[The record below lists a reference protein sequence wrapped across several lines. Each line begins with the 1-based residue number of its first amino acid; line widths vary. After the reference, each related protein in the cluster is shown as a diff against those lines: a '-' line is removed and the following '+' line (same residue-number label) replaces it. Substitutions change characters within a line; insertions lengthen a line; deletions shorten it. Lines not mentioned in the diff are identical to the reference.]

1 MHVATNITP
10 LTQYVLSHRN
20 LKSVSFPIAEGRD
33 DARERL
39 ITAWK
44 RISGLWVLCVQ
55 EWDVLQ
61 SRRSHDLGHH
71 LAALHIWGISG
82 GQEERVYAL
91 ISAHLTAHIHAALS
105 RLCRVLR
112 NKHTDRFYLLCGA
125 LRQTDRDP
133 APQSDSRARRI
144 MGNLYIQVR
153 TLDFIR
159 GSSKLI
165 VCMSINLAHSSEIR
179 VDYKKVYFQ
188 KWTSDWPEY
197 VHFLLFSNQTKSSDL
212 EKSLVLPIHFN
223 TTC

>member
-1 MHVATNITP
+1 MARVSE
-10 LTQYVLSHRN
+10 YLSHRN
-20 LKSVSFPIAEGRD
+20 LKSVSFPIAEGRN
-33 DARERL
+33 DAREPL

-91 ISAHLTAHIHAALS
+91 ISAHLTAHVHAALS

-112 NKHTDRFYLLCGA
+112 NKHTDWFYLLCGA

-133 APQSDSRARRI
+133 APESGSRARRI

-153 TLDFIR
+153 TLAFIR

-165 VCMSINLAHSSEIR
+165 VCISINLPHSSEIR
-179 VDYKKVYFQ
+179 VD
-188 KWTSDWPEY
+188 
-197 VHFLLFSNQTKSSDL
+197 
-212 EKSLVLPIHFN
+212 
-223 TTC
+223 

>member
-1 MHVATNITP
+1 MTKTHAWCDRHHSLNTAWPEVSE
-10 LTQYVLSHRN
+10 YLSHRN
-20 LKSVSFPIAEGRD
+20 LKSGSFPITVGCD

-39 ITAWK
+39 ITVWK

-91 ISAHLTAHIHAALS
+91 ISAHLTAHVHAALS

-133 APQSDSRARRI
+133 APESGSRARRI

-159 GSSKLI
+159 GSSTLI
-165 VCMSINLAHSSEIR
+165 VCISINLSHLSEIR
-179 VDYKKVYFQ
+179 VD
-188 KWTSDWPEY
+188 
-197 VHFLLFSNQTKSSDL
+197 
-212 EKSLVLPIHFN
+212 
-223 TTC
+223 

>member
-1 MHVATNITP
+1 MTKTHGCRDQHHSFNTAWSEVSE
-10 LTQYVLSHRN
+10 YLSHRN
-20 LKSVSFPIAEGRD
+20 LKSVSFPTAEWRV

-82 GQEERVYAL
+82 GQEGRVYEL
-91 ISAHLTAHIHAALS
+91 ISAHLTAHVHAALS

-112 NKHTDRFYLLCGA
+112 NKHTDQFYLLYGA

-133 APQSDSRARRI
+133 APESGSRARRI

-159 GSSKLI
+159 GSLKLK
-165 VCMSINLAHSSEIR
+165 VCMPAHSPEIR
-179 VDYKKVYFQ
+179 VD
-188 KWTSDWPEY
+188 
-197 VHFLLFSNQTKSSDL
+197 
-212 EKSLVLPIHFN
+212 
-223 TTC
+223 